1 MYLTLWSI
9 DKLLGNCETNNRK
22 RCIDHEKRM
31 YYKNLQFGTITSNL
45 GAL

>member
-1 MYLTLWSI
+1 MI
-9 DKLLGNCETNNRK
+9 GNCETNNRK